1 MRRVRPIYIMRFLRL
16 LLDPNSNKEEIK
28 TKIIDSQYFWDGI
41 VELGSRHLV
50 LPAVYGNFKAKN
62 ILKLV
67 PYELEN
73 YLKYIYK
80 KNVERNKKKSC
91 FK

>member
-1 MRRVRPIYIMRFLRL
+1 MKLYETCSANLYSKVFTS

-50 LPAVYGNFKAKN
+50 LPAVYGNFKR
-62 ILKLV
+62 
-67 PYELEN
+67 
-73 YLKYIYK
+73 K
-80 KNVERNKKKSC
+80 KI
-91 FK
+91 F